1 MNTSRTKHSGSR
13 SALAACLVTAL
24 LGLACAQAEH
34 EGASEHAGVVHWG
47 YEGQEG
53 PSHWAELNPAWAVCG
68 DGTHQSPVD
77 LGEAV
82 EGGGATLRT
91 DYGRGT
97 LSIARNA
104 HVVDF
109 LDNGHTIQVKYDRGS
124 TVAVGDLEFELV
136 QFHFHAPS
144 EHTVDGRHY
153 PIEMHLVHRSED
165 GELAVIGVF
174 IEEGEHHPA
183 FEALIEGLPSEVGE
197 ERHFEEVE
205 IDVDTFMP
213 PQDRFYRYEGSLT
226 TPPCTE
232 GVRWAVMAKPVRA
245 SAEQIAAL
253 DAAMPEN
260 NRPVQRLGER
270 EVVLIFR

>member
-1 MNTSRTKHSGSR
+1 M
-13 SALAACLVTAL
+13 
-24 LGLACAQAEH
+24 LGLGCAQAENRV
-34 EGASEHAGVVHWG
+34 EADHAGVAHWG
-47 YEGQEG
+47 YEGEEG
-53 PSHWAELNPAWAVCG
+53 PEFWAELNPASALCR
-68 DGTHQSPVD
+68 DGARQSPVD

-82 EGGGATLRT
+82 EGSGAALRR
-91 DYGRGT
+91 DYGKGA
-97 LSIARNA
+97 LYIARNA

-109 LDNGHTIQVKYDRGS
+109 LDNGHTIQVTYDRGS
-124 TVAVGDLEFELV
+124 TLAVGDLEFELV

-153 PIEMHLVHRSED
+153 PVEMHLVHQSED

-183 FEALIEGLPSEVGE
+183 IQALINGLPAEHGE
-197 ERHFEEVE
+197 ERHFEGVE
-205 IDVDTFMP
+205 IDVDAFMP
-213 PQDRFYRYEGSLT
+213 LEDRFYRYEGSLT

-232 GVRWAVMAKPVRA
+232 GVHWAVMAQRLRV

-260 NRPVQRLGER
+260 NRPVQPPGLR
-270 EVVLIFR
+270 EVVLISR